1 MKWIK
6 TLLFFSFMACL
17 AQQVYAQ
24 ANPCIYTLDLKDQL
38 GDGWNGAQLE
48 VRINAKATVYTLTNG
63 STARHYLTL
72 NNGDSLRLTYKPGPF
87 DLEVGYTLLNQ
98 EGKTVYTTGTNNPVA
113 GVVLRDTVACPTC
126 APPPGPSVTFEDVR
140 AFTSQLSWVGNVSGG
155 TYLLE
160 YGLKGFMP
168 NKGLGTVVRTTATRT
183 ILRSLKENTNY
194 DLYLSVI
201 CSNPADT
208 SLVLG
213 PFAFHTRWAIDL
225 GISGIEDPITD
236 CGLEAGDTVRVLIHN
251 YGGEPQSL
259 VPFKY
264 AVNGVPVPI
273 SMPKDGV
280 YTGVVGRDS
289 SDVAEFD
296 NPYSFPP
303 GDYVIDA
310 WTEMKGDSVIDN
322 DTLRYTFTSLPTIN
336 ISNTA
341 PYSNLLED
349 RFTGW
354 TVDQS
359 SVNASWQLGT
369 PNKRQLNQAFSGSQ
383 VWATKLNGS
392 YNSSEVS
399 YLSSPCFNFSGLAAD
414 PVLTF
419 ALQLDM
425 EGCCDGL
432 WVELS
437 TDGGQSWAK
446 LGDNTSGINWY
457 NNVTRQIWS
466 NNGGVRGWFTA
477 SHPLPGTASAPDVR
491 IRFAFLSDFANNLE
505 GALIDN
511 IQVHVPTRDLLALS
525 VRNTSADPCGNA
537 ADQLSFSVGNLSRNN
552 ATNFSVAYRI
562 NNGAV
567 VTENVGGFT
576 LLPNAKNA
584 YTFRGTF
591 NSATPGTYNIKA
603 WIVGDV
609 QAANDTAYFTFNSA
623 YPVPFGEDFER
634 GGIPRDWTIDADA
647 VVVKDRGNS
656 SFTLSDNL
664 FSGDASLRVTTPTFG
679 PIVANDSLTFEYRY
693 VNISGNDITATT
705 LTANDRLD
713 VSVSTDCGR
722 TFVLLQSITVAN
734 HVASTQLRRVTVK
747 LGAYATRFI
756 QIRIVATRGGG
767 DYWIDLDNIN
777 MLRCAAKLNLSSTI
791 RNATGATMRNGSI
804 AVRGDGNGAPYKY
817 KWATGAT
824 ASQIT
829 QVPPGLYSVTVTD
842 RFGCSSTLDLT
853 VNFTVSARDQELPV
867 EKLSLAPNPTYDQT
881 LLRVQLRERSDLKIQ
896 LISPIGQILQQV
908 QLNGVQQADVPIK
921 MAQLPAGMYFVRL
934 EANGRQRVERIVKF

>member
-6 TLLFFSFMACL
+6 TLLFFWFMACL
-17 AQQVYAQ
+17 TQQVYAQ
-24 ANPCIYTLDLKDQL
+24 ANPCIYTLNLKDQL
-38 GDGWNGAQLE
+38 GDGWNGASLE
-48 VRINAKATVYTLTNG
+48 IRVNATATVYTLTTG
-63 STARHYLTL
+63 SEARHYIRLTD
-72 NNGDSLRLTYKPGPF
+72 GDSLRLTYKPGSF
-87 DLEVGYTLLNQ
+87 EQEVSYNLLDQ
-98 EGKTVYTTGTNNPVA
+98 SGKIVYTTGSNNPVA
-113 GVVLRDTVACPTC
+113 GVVYRDTVACPTC
-126 APPPGPSVTFEDVR
+126 APPPAPSVDFEDVR
-140 AFTSQLSWVGNVSGG
+140 AYTAQLSWVGNVATG

-160 YGLKGFMP
+160 YGKRGFLP
-168 NKGLGTVVRTTATRT
+168 NKGTGTIVRTTATRT
-183 ILRSLKENTNY
+183 ILRDLTQNTAY
-194 DLYLSVI
+194 DLYLSLI
-201 CSNPADT
+201 CSNPSDT

-213 PFAFHTRWAIDL
+213 PFAFDTRWAVDL

-236 CGLEAGDTVRVLIHN
+236 CGLEAGDTVRVLIRN

-264 AVNGVPVPI
+264 AVNGVPQPI
-273 SMPKDGV
+273 TMPQDGV

-310 WTEMKGDSVIDN
+310 WTEMEADSVIEN
-322 DTLRYTFTSLPTIN
+322 DTLHYTFTSLPTIR
-336 ISNTA
+336 SF
-341 PYSNLLED
+341 PYANLLED
-349 RFTGW
+349 SFTGW

-369 PNKRQLNQAFSGSQ
+369 PNKRQLNQAYSGSQ
-383 VWATKLNGS
+383 VWATKLNSS

-399 YLSSPCFNFSGLAAD
+399 YLSSPCLDFSGLTAD

-457 NNVTRQIWS
+457 NNSTRQIWS
-466 NNGGVRGWFTA
+466 NNGGTRGWFIA
-477 SHPLPGTASAPDVR
+477 SHPLPGTATAPDVR
-491 IRFAFLSDFANNLE
+491 VRFAFLSDFANNLE

-511 IQVHVPTRDLLALS
+511 IQIHVPTRDLLALS
-525 VRNTSADPCGNA
+525 VRNTTTNACGSAT
-537 ADQLSFSVGNLSRNN
+537 DQLAFSIGNLSRNN
-552 ATNFSVAYRI
+552 STNFTVAYRI
-562 NNGAV
+562 NNGPV

-576 LLPNAKNA
+576 LAPNAKNT
-584 YTFRGTF
+584 YNFRGTF

-603 WIVGDV
+603 WVVGDV
-609 QAANDTAYFTFNSA
+609 LAANDTAYYTFNSA

-647 VVVKDRGNS
+647 VVVNNRGNS
-656 SFTLSDNL
+656 SFVLSDNL
-664 FSGDASLRVTTPTFG
+664 FSGDASLRVTTPSFG

-693 VNISGNDITATT
+693 VNISGNDISATQ

-713 VSVSTDCGR
+713 VFVSTDCGVNF
-722 TFVLLQSITVAN
+722 TLLQSITATN

-747 LGAYATRFI
+747 LGAYATRYI

-777 MLRCAAKLNLSSTI
+777 MNRCPAKLNLSSNI
-791 RNATGATMRNGSI
+791 RNTTGPTQRNGSI
-804 AVRGDGNGAPYKY
+804 AVKGDSNGAPYKY
-817 KWATGAT
+817 RWNTGST
-824 ASQIT
+824 NSQIA
-829 QVPPGLYSVTVTD
+829 QIPAGLYSVTVTD
-842 RFGCSSTLDLT
+842 RFGCSSVMDLT
-853 VNFTVSARDQELPV
+853 VNFTVSTRDQELPV
-867 EKLSLAPNPTYDQT
+867 EKLTLAPNPTYDQT
-881 LLRVQLRERSDLKIQ
+881 MLRVQLRERSNLQVQ
-896 LISPIGQILQQV
+896 LISPIGQVLQQV
-908 QLNGVQQADVPIK
+908 QLSGVQQVDVPIK
-921 MAQLPAGMYFVRL
+921 MAQLPAGIYFIRL
-934 EANGRQRVERIVKF
+934 EANGRQRVERVVKF